1 MKKVEQLIAIL
12 NKLFDTTLL
21 LTAKILYVY
30 FIYLLM
36 SLFIASVLFVFE
48 AHSIIALYT
57 DDITSFSINTIFQ
70 YYLYHSMA
78 MSVYI
83 TCGFIIKYSISTA
96 YDRYKE
102 FKCTKNLI

>member
-1 MKKVEQLIAIL
+1 MIATL
-12 NKLFDTTLL
+12 NKLFDTAMFLITVML
-21 LTAKILYVY
+21 AV
-30 FIYLLM
+30 LLM
-36 SLFIASVLFVFE
+36 YIAIAILMTAVLFVFE

-57 DDITSFSINTIFQ
+57 EDITSFSIDTIFQ

-83 TCGFIIKYSISTA
+83 TCGFIIGHSISTA

>member
-1 MKKVEQLIAIL
+1 MIATL
-12 NKLFDTTLL
+12 NKLFDTAMFL
-21 LTAKILYVY
+21 ILAMLAV
-30 FIYLLM
+30 LLM
-36 SLFIASVLFVFE
+36 YIAIAILMTAVLFVFE

-57 DDITSFSINTIFQ
+57 EDITSFSIDTIFQ

-83 TCGFIIKYSISTA
+83 TCGFIIGYSISTA

>member
-1 MKKVEQLIAIL
+1 MIAIL

-57 DDITSFSINTIFQ
+57 EDITSFSINTIFQ

-78 MSVYI
+78 ISVHT
-83 TCGFIIKYSISTA
+83 TCGFIIGYSISTA
-96 YDRYKE
+96 YDKYKE
-102 FKCTKNLI
+102 FKCI

>member
-1 MKKVEQLIAIL
+1 MIATL
-12 NKLFDTTLL
+12 NKLFDTAMFLIVAML
-21 LTAKILYVY
+21 AV
-30 FIYLLM
+30 LLM
-36 SLFIASVLFVFE
+36 YIAISILMTSVLFVFE

-57 DDITSFSINTIFQ
+57 EDITSFSIDTIFQ

-83 TCGFIIKYSISTA
+83 TCGFIIGYSISTA

-102 FKCTKNLI
+102 FKCI